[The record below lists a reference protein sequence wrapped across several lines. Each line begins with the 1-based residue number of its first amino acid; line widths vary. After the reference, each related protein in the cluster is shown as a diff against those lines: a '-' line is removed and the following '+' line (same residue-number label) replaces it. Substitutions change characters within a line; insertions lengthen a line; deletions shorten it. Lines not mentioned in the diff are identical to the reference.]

1 MGHRYGLWVKEV
13 STTAG
18 EGDITLDGAVDG
30 FATFVA
36 SVPNDTDVLYSIQ
49 NGNNREIG
57 VGRIQAGST
66 LQRLTVRATLAAGV
80 FNDNSPVALTL
91 AGTSEVMITDDR
103 TLMEWA
109 EGLRVNVGSEGHVPV
124 VGQDGILALADEIDG
139 GSF

>member
-1 MGHRYGLWVKEV
+1 V
-13 STTAG
+13 
-18 EGDITLDGAVDG
+18 
-30 FATFVA
+30 
-36 SVPNDTDVLYSIQ
+36 
-49 NGNNREIG
+49 
-57 VGRIQAGST
+57 
-66 LQRLTVRATLAAGV
+66 AGV